1 MSASPCAIVSYSPR
15 HAAAWKALNEAW
27 ILEAGFVLEPKDL
40 TVLGDPQGQ
49 VLDRGGHIVL
59 ALDEADQAV
68 GCGSLMPMGDG
79 GYEVAKMAVT
89 PSARGQGLS
98 RLILQALEDHA
109 RAQGA
114 SRLYIETNS
123 ALIPAIRLY
132 ESFGFAWLPAQDT
145 PYARADVFMEKRL

>member
-15 HAAAWKALNEAW
+15 HAAAWKALNAAW

-40 TVLGDPQGQ
+40 KVLGDPEGQ

-59 ALDEADQAV
+59 AVDAAGLAL

-79 GYEVAKMAVT
+79 TCEVAKMAVT
-89 PSARGQGLS
+89 PSARGRGLS
-98 RLILQALEDHA
+98 RRILQALEDYA

-114 SRLYIETNS
+114 RRLYIETNS
-123 ALIPAIRLY
+123 VLTPAIRLY
-132 ESFGFAWLPAQDT
+132 ESFGFVHLPAQDT
-145 PYARADVFMEKRL
+145 PYARADVFMEKPL